1 MRRTATFVAGAAL
14 VSVALAG
21 CSGAPS
27 PGGATTRSAS
37 TAAYPRLTPSCPR
50 VTSTGKPPV
59 VTVAQ
64 LNRIVAGLDL
74 PLWQAG
80 DIGASTRLPDE
91 RIVWVFGDT
100 VRRDGITPR
109 IVANSMLVTSG
120 LCTSQVEEPAQGP
133 VIPDRADGIVHWPMS
148 VASVS
153 RPDGAF
159 LVVISA
165 RIRRGTA
172 GSFDFTYLGSSATVF
187 EVPPGGAP
195 QLRHQLDITPDAAA
209 SDQVNWGS
217 AMTVSGEWL
226 YVYGTRLP
234 SRDSFGRALYA
245 ARAPVANARDRSTW
259 RFWDGAAWVSEQ
271 DRAAVVLAAEG
282 GVSQTLSV
290 DAVDGHFVIVSKR
303 DGDLGNTVYAW
314 SSESPVGPWAAQRG
328 TRAEFQDP
336 SGQLKYAPLAHPGIA
351 LADGRL
357 LISISRNT
365 TDFGRLLEDPTLG
378 RPVFAEIDRP

>member
-1 MRRTATFVAGAAL
+1 MRRTAPVAVGAAL
-14 VSVALAG
+14 AVLALVG
-21 CSGAPS
+21 CSGAS
-27 PGGATTRSAS
+27 SSGGATA
-37 TAAYPRLTPSCPR
+37 TAAGAVAYPRLTPACPSAP
-50 VTSTGKPPV
+50 STGKPPV

-80 DIGASTRLPDE
+80 DIGASARLPDE

-100 VRRDGITPR
+100 VRGHGVTPR

-120 LCTSQVEEPAQGP
+120 LCTSQVEASAHGP
-133 VIPDRADGIVHWPMS
+133 VIPDRADGVVHWPMS

-153 RPDGAF
+153 RSDGNF
-159 LVVISA
+159 LVVITA

-172 GSFDFTYLGSSATVF
+172 GAFDFTYLGSSATVF
-187 EVPPGGAP
+187 EVSAGGAP
-195 QLRHQLDITPDAAA
+195 QQRHQLDITPDSPAA
-209 SDQVNWGS
+209 DQVNWGS
-217 AMTVSGEWL
+217 AMTVSGDWI

-234 SRDSFGRALYA
+234 SPDSFGRALYA
-245 ARAPVANARDRSTW
+245 ARAPVADARDRTTW
-259 RFWDGAAWVSEQ
+259 QFWDGAAWVADQ
-271 DRAAVVLAAEG
+271 DRAAAILAADG

-290 DAVDGHFVIVSKR
+290 DAVDHHFVIVSKR

-314 SSESPVGPWAAQRG
+314 SSQSPVGPWTARRG

-336 SGQLKYAPLAHPGIA
+336 SGQLKYAPLAHPDIA

-365 TDFGRLLEDPTLG
+365 TDFGRLLKDPGLG
-378 RPVFAEIDRP
+378 RPVFAEIDSP

>member
-1 MRRTATFVAGAAL
+1 MRRATPFVAGAAL
-14 VSVALAG
+14 VLLALVG
-21 CSGAPS
+21 CSAP
-27 PGGATTRSAS
+27 PRTDAS
-37 TAAYPRLTPSCPR
+37 TPPASAPAYPRLTPACP
-50 VTSTGKPPV
+50 TASSTGRPPT

-80 DIGASTRLPDE
+80 DIGASARLPDE

-100 VRRDGITPR
+100 VRGVGISPR

-120 LCTSQVEEPAQGP
+120 LCTSQVETSARGP
-133 VIPDRADGIVHWPMS
+133 VIPDRADGVVHWPMS

-153 RPDGAF
+153 RPDGDF
-159 LVVISA
+159 LVVITA
-165 RIRRGTA
+165 RIRRGVA
-172 GSFDFTYLGSSATVF
+172 GNFDFTYLGSSATVF
-187 EVPPGGAP
+187 EMPPGGAP
-195 QLRHQLDITPDAAA
+195 RLRHQLDITPDSPAA
-209 SDQVNWGS
+209 DQVNWGS
-217 AMTVSGEWL
+217 AMTVSGDWL

-234 SRDSFGRALYA
+234 TRDSFGRALYA
-245 ARAPVANARDRSTW
+245 ARAPVAEARDRSTW
-259 RFWDGAAWVSEQ
+259 QFWDGAAWVSEQ
-271 DRAAVVLAAEG
+271 GSAAVILAARG

-303 DGDLGNTVYAW
+303 DGDLGNAVYAW
-314 SSESPVGPWAAQRG
+314 SSDSPVGPWSAQRG
-328 TRAEFQDP
+328 TRADFQDP

>member
-1 MRRTATFVAGAAL
+1 MRRATRLVTGTTLLAAL
-14 VSVALAG
+14 LVG
-21 CSGAPS
+21 CSSDHREVP
-27 PGGATTRSAS
+27 ATSTDS
-37 TAAYPRLTPSCPR
+37 TAHPRLTPACPPAMP
-50 VTSTGKPPV
+50 TGKPPV

-80 DIGASTRLPDE
+80 DIGASARLPDD

-100 VRRDGITPR
+100 LRADSVTPR

-120 LCTSQVEEPAQGP
+120 LCTSQVATLGRGP
-133 VIPDRADGIVHWPMS
+133 VIPDRADGVVHWPMS
-148 VASVS
+148 VVSLS
-153 RPDGAF
+153 RPGGDL

-165 RIRRGTA
+165 RIRRGTT

-187 EVPPGGAP
+187 EVPAGGAP
-195 QLRHQLDITPDAAA
+195 QLRHQLDITPDTTAP
-209 SDQVNWGS
+209 DQVNWGS
-217 AMTVSGEWL
+217 AMTVSGDWL

-234 SRDSFGRALYA
+234 GRDSFGRALYV
-245 ARAPVANARDRSTW
+245 ARAPVADARDRSTW
-259 RFWDGAAWVSEQ
+259 QFWDGAAWVSEP
-271 DRAAVVLAAEG
+271 DRASPILAARG

-290 DAVDGHFVIVSKR
+290 DAVGNRFVIVSKR

-314 SSESPVGPWAAQRG
+314 SSRSPVGPWTAQRG

-336 SGQLKYAPLAHPGIA
+336 SGQLKYAPLAHPGIT
-351 LADGRL
+351 LADSRL

-365 TDFGRLLEDPTLG
+365 TDFGRLLRDPTLG